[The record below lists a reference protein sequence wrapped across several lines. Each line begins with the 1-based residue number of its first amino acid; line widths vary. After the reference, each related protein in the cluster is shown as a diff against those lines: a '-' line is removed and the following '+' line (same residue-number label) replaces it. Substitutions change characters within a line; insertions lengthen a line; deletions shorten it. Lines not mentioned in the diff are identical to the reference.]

1 MIFYENH
8 HLFYYKNVKINTSRN
23 GKYCNL
29 YHHQS
34 IFWTETRSFAL
45 RATPKHFDF
54 MQVWRFAVNHSA
66 VFSKSTSSQMHYHN
80 WGESHLTLFLM
91 GFLTNRT
98 LWGAIYGYR
107 RIFSIFFFNRGLVL
121 DVKGQ
126 NPKAQPSTL
135 KIVAL
140 RNFWKIISFGKN
152 PEMLKIRFLEIR
164 LFIQKRPAKIKSRQ
178 VGCCG
183 FL

>member
-1 MIFYENH
+1 MIFYENY

-66 VFSKSTSSQMHYHN
+66 VFSKSTSCQMHYHN

-98 LWGAIYGYR
+98 LWGADLPPPLVVWLLED
-107 RIFSIFFFNRGLVL
+107 IFYILFL

-135 KIVAL
+135 KIIAL
-140 RNFWKIISFGKN
+140 RRFWKILNFGEN
-152 PEMLKIRFLEIR
+152 PKSLKICYLEIR
-164 LFIQKRPAKIKSRQ
+164 IFIQKRPAKIKPIWI
-178 VGCCG
+178 
-183 FL
+183 